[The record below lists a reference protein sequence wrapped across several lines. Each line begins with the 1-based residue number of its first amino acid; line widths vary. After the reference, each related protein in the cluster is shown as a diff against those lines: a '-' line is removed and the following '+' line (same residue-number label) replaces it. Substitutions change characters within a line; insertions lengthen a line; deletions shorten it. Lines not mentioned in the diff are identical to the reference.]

1 MIEHSAGIEKQLKT
15 LRKRSVFTLFL
26 TWIALFFTVIGI
38 AAGYKN
44 FLRVHDRATQAKADA
59 EIAKTLLPQLARK
72 DEVEGW
78 QREVRQQLK
87 TSSLQ
92 YANELEEL
100 RVVKD
105 STAQVADAL
114 NDQVKA
120 LTIQQHIVNSPSL
133 KTQRWQLNEVRY
145 LLRMASLKLT
155 LERDVLSARQALME
169 ADLLLVELAYP
180 DLLPIRAQISR
191 DIAVLKNYQPLD
203 FTAFN
208 SRIDR
213 LMQDLKPVPVVSA
226 ATTGE
231 VTPLLD
237 NEGRNDSLLDRV
249 KDSINEAIVVRPYD
263 EALAQQISGDATEV
277 RYQLLRLRLESLNLL
292 ALRGEQAAYQQQL
305 NQIRALLTQEQTG
318 VSPAITDRLAE
329 LERVNL
335 RPQLPAL
342 LAAKQFD
349 ELLATLDEAQ

>member
-1 MIEHSAGIEKQLKT
+1 
-15 LRKRSVFTLFL
+15 
-26 TWIALFFTVIGI
+26 
-38 AAGYKN
+38 
-44 FLRVHDRATQAKADA
+44 
-59 EIAKTLLPQLARK
+59 
-72 DEVEGW
+72 
-78 QREVRQQLK
+78 
-87 TSSLQ
+87 
-92 YANELEEL
+92 
-100 RVVKD
+100 
-105 STAQVADAL
+105 
-114 NDQVKA
+114 
-120 LTIQQHIVNSPSL
+120 
-133 KTQRWQLNEVRY
+133 
-145 LLRMASLKLT
+145 
-155 LERDVLSARQALME
+155 
-169 ADLLLVELAYP
+169 
-180 DLLPIRAQISR
+180 
-191 DIAVLKNYQPLD
+191 
-203 FTAFN
+203 
-208 SRIDR
+208 
-213 LMQDLKPVPVVSA
+213 VVSA

-349 ELLATLDEAQ
+349 ELLVTLDEAQ

>member
-15 LRKRSVFTLFL
+15 LRKRSMFTLFL

-145 LLRMASLKLT
+145 LLRMASRKLT

-191 DIAVLKNYQPLD
+191 DIAGLKNYQPLD
-203 FTAFN
+203 FTALN

-292 ALRGEQAAYQQQL
+292 VLRGEQAAYQQQL

-349 ELLATLDEAQ
+349 ELLVTLDEAQ